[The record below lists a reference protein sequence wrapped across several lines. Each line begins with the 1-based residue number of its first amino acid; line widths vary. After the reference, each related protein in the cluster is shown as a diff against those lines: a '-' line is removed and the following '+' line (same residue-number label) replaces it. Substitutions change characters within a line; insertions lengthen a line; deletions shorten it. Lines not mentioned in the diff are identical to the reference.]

1 MSSSTV
7 VSSPTKS
14 PTPPTPSTNPSPF
27 RNLMNQIDH
36 IGNRVTTCTI
46 TGLCLGA
53 STATYKALPLFQTS
67 TSIAA
72 SFALTSTAC
81 CVPERLIYHA
91 SFYVLERQ
99 QQPESVQ
106 PVQPVKPVTQQQ
118 LPQKNSAIRNVDDI
132 RLSSFYENPIER
144 RRLIAS
150 HIGGGI
156 IGGTI
161 SGSLFQRRFSW
172 TGMLVFTPIM
182 VGVAYTEL
190 YLQRYR
196 RQRLQELYTR

>member
-1 MSSSTV
+1 MSSSPP
-7 VSSPTKS
+7 SSTTNTTTPNTNTNTPT
-14 PTPPTPSTNPSPF
+14 SPF

-36 IGNRVTTCTI
+36 ISNRVTICTL
-46 TGLCLGA
+46 TGLGMGA

-67 TSIAA
+67 ISIAA

-81 CVPERLIYHA
+81 CIPERLIYHA
-91 SFYVLERQ
+91 SFYVVERQ
-99 QQPESVQ
+99 QEQTPA
-106 PVQPVKPVTQQQ
+106 
-118 LPQKNSAIRNVDDI
+118 KNGNNNVHNNNDNI
-132 RLSSFYENPIER
+132 SLSFYNDNYDNPIER
-144 RRLIAS
+144 QRLITS

-156 IGGTI
+156 LGGTI
-161 SGSLFQRRFSW
+161 SGSLYQRRFSW

-196 RQRLQELYTR
+196 RQRLQELYRR